1 MADFAL
7 PTAASISDTKR
18 NALPAVRRTVISGN
32 TSQNEYGEGEY
43 VYVPIASGTAGA
55 FWDCRTSRIHMTII
69 TFNKNFFIDLINL
82 PRCGFHTIIEELG
95 VEINNSLHDNNRFH
109 AESIEMQMIRN
120 GENMVPF
127 EMVVSNTHEVGGG
140 NAGELHINLV
150 KPSMVTPVGLPHG
163 VQYAVLTQP
172 AGSTVSASVAN
183 TITEGLLLNHH
194 PYLRKPM
201 GRNGFGDIT
210 QITVRNSSGTATTT
224 GGYVG
229 KTGTTAS
236 LNHEFGWWAE
246 TTLPSASTYDDR
258 IPLQNRVQYKVKQ
271 GGTTGFGIFGGTSTD
286 NVHTTYAAT
295 PTANFNEVTGG
306 TSYNHDTQLLSTSRF
321 YGTSSNGGRY
331 SKIFPRIDAYGTQY
345 SDNSI
350 FDVDYGQTVG
360 GYTPGMWP
368 AKQPCDIQKLKKER
382 QEALRGVNTK
392 NVHDYYANCK
402 NISVAIPVNLA
413 SDPYGKTTIWGGDEL
428 KALPVKNDSRGHM
441 YRFRVSLRFYSC
453 LFGEYQQKWWP
464 SLLFGEGR
472 IRLRM
477 KLQRASVAFQTLMD
491 PCRRVPHTARDWMPY
506 QGVYECDS
514 GMGALTTDT
523 IQNVAHSIHPILVS
537 NYVPGAVFNDMVCTG
552 RFPVPQQLTKLMNRP
567 LDLFN
572 TRSRKFYIDETIDDL
587 DARTDDPFGGPFR
600 AGGGG
605 VAIDK
610 NQHCY
615 LSLAAPQ
622 ELPTTVDTTGYYP
635 QIKGATE
642 LAQPGVN
649 GDLNAGQAEAAWIS
663 HRFQGVYTV
672 LRDLLHELSTNSY
685 YGYPTNPL
693 RNGTNNIQLNS
704 NLDDPGINSLI
715 AINKAVSQ
723 LPTDPI
729 YQFQNYHHNTDFV
742 NFFGDMG
749 RESATTPFTGTDGIR
764 YSAGDYHTNQVLWH
778 PAQTTVNTTTGQLG
792 MVPDYRAGG
801 LNWEIFNYPVP
812 QYVHMNNPWD
822 KRASRTF
829 LADDFLSEEQGCFG
843 TFLPKSVAQ
852 VRRTHRNLY
861 SFGSDSTYYPGVTE
875 RFTYR
880 VSDIAFVV
888 EEIILPES
896 ASLQIVASAMQGG
909 ITMETHAIKTV
920 EQILQKQ
927 DLQKQLINVSAGIVD
942 DICFGF
948 QPTELFQGDKAYG
961 YNSYAFYNPYTSFR
975 FMLQKVG
982 TKDSTDGST
991 IQPPPTIEDD
1001 YNWLGGE
1008 PQYYNSLSHEP
1019 HLGINTMLSIA
1030 TEFFPRVPI
1039 DDVHTL
1045 IEHVTWGD
1053 QRRGDVEYLKIEP
1066 MFQNTY
1072 DASNFQQIVPFND
1085 GFWSVFTPI
1094 ETLDDQTITD
1104 NPYWTPLECNLQKRI
1119 RGIRANNP
1127 ALPFFKP
1134 LEGTFHLSFNLQ
1146 AFMGQQD
1153 RLNVGVPMVNNNSYL
1168 QMQGAH
1174 MLREWETRMLVFIRC
1189 FARIVIE
1196 RGGILQIFT

>member
-69 TFNKNFFIDLINL
+69 TFNKNYFVDFINL

-95 VEINNSLHDNNRFH
+95 VEVNNSLHDNNRFH

-150 KPSMVTPVGLPHG
+150 KPSMVTPTGLPHG
-163 VQYAVLTQP
+163 VQYAVLQQP

-201 GRNGFGDIT
+201 GRNGFGHIAQVGIRDNT
-210 QITVRNSSGTATTT
+210 GTVQYT

-229 KTGTTAS
+229 ISDTSTAS
-236 LNHEFGWWAE
+236 LNEEFAWWAE

-258 IPLQNRVQYKVKQ
+258 IHKQSRVEYKIKQ
-271 GGTTGFGIFGGTSTD
+271 GGTAGNGTFGAASTD
-286 NVHTTYAAT
+286 TVKSTYEAI
-295 PTANFNEVTGG
+295 PTANFNSVTGG
-306 TSYNHDTQLLSTSRF
+306 TSYNHDTQVLATNRF
-321 YGTSSNGGRY
+321 YGTHSKGGRY
-331 SKIFPRIDAYGTQY
+331 SKIYPRIDAYGSQY

-368 AKQPCDIQKLKKER
+368 AKQPCNIQKLKKER

-392 NVHDYYANCK
+392 NIHDYYANCK
-402 NISVAIPVNLA
+402 NISVAIPVNLS
-413 SDPYGKTTIWGGDEL
+413 SDPYGKTAIWGGDEI
-428 KALPVKNDSRGHM
+428 KALPVKNDTRGHM

-506 QGVYECDS
+506 QGVFETANHMS
-514 GMGALTTDT
+514 SLTLDP
-523 IQNVAHSIHPILVS
+523 INSVAHAIHPILIS
-537 NYVPGAVFNDMVCTG
+537 DYVPGAVFNDMVCTG
-552 RFPVPQQLTKLMNRP
+552 RFPVPQQLTKLMNKP
-567 LDLFN
+567 LDFFT
-572 TRSRKFYIDETIDDL
+572 TRSRRLCLDETIDSL
-587 DARTDDPFGGPFR
+587 ENRTEDVFGGSFKTT
-600 AGGGG
+600 GG
-605 VAIDK
+605 VDIDK

-622 ELPTTVDTTGYYP
+622 ELPTTVDTSGYYP
-635 QIKGATE
+635 QIKGTVELTE
-642 LAQPGVN
+642 SDGDGAHLTEAQDDRVYN
-649 GDLNAGQAEAAWIS
+649 SI
-663 HRFQGVYTV
+663 RFQGVYTV
-672 LRDLLHELSTNSY
+672 LRDILHELSTNSY
-685 YGYPTNPL
+685 FGYPTNPL
-693 RNGTNNIQLNS
+693 RNGTTNIQLDS
-704 NLDDPGINSLI
+704 NLTDPGINTLL
-715 AINKAVSQ
+715 AINKAKTQ
-723 LPTDPI
+723 LTTDPI

-742 NFFGDMG
+742 NFFTDRG
-749 RESATTPFTGTDGIR
+749 RQTTVSPYVGADGIK
-764 YSAGDYHTNQVLWH
+764 YSAGDYKTEQALWH
-778 PAQTTVNTTTGQLG
+778 PSQATVATNQLG
-792 MVPDYRAGG
+792 MFADYRAGG

-812 QYVHMNNPWD
+812 QYVHMSTPWN
-822 KRASRTF
+822 KRGARTF
-829 LADDFLSEEQGCFG
+829 LAEDFYSEEQGCFG
-843 TFLPKSVAQ
+843 TFLPASVAQ

-880 VSDIAFVV
+880 VSDISFVV

-920 EQILQKQ
+920 EQILQRQ

-948 QPTELFQGDKAYG
+948 QPTEIFQGDKAYG

-982 TKDSTDGST
+982 TKDSTNGAT
-991 IQPPPTIEDD
+991 IIPPPTIEDD

-1045 IEHVTWGD
+1045 IEQVTWGD

-1094 ETLDDQTITD
+1094 EALDDQTITD

-1119 RGIRANNP
+1119 RGVRANNP

-1146 AFMGQQD
+1146 AYMGQQD